1 MARYWSDGYK
11 NTEQVGSP
19 AETTVTMVDRVRW
32 DNKQDPLVF
41 DDHPVLGSES
51 PVTSDG
57 IARAMLQLQDFVKQK
72 DVELCYIDVVTQADE
87 AVLRDKTYIDIR
99 DAYNNGKTL
108 ILRFVD
114 SDDKC
119 AYFYDFQGNVF
130 RFVLFEVTDVLNMYT
145 YWISPDDLLHTEQY
159 SAPYKRPNPE
169 VLSITYGDTS
179 VKYDGSKHASINIPK
194 VPAWALGDTKPKYD
208 ASEVGAEAKGV
219 AASRVNAHNNS
230 DTAHADIRNLISNV
244 MGMFNMYATTAQ
256 LNSVTQAVQG
266 YASAVQTLRQD
277 AVLHTEVV
285 DDMYT
290 NNSRMPLSAKQGMLL
305 RTMYDALKPVHIGV
319 TMWNGNHVDTI
330 PYYSTV
336 PLANAVPCTDGGG
349 RLSTNAPVD
358 ALHCANKKYVD
369 DAILSSVVI
378 TEKAEGQIPVI
389 TDCAAVSPINIK
401 LFGKGKQRQY
411 DGHQLVPQLTVGALI
426 KNEGDF
432 AMEVK
437 EDCCVIN
444 GTDVSAWAGIH
455 YVNMNSII
463 SEPGDYYVMGGTFVN
478 GEAFAQVTITKGD
491 GTKVSYNN
499 CSFTIDGTETN
510 ASWMIQNA
518 GTARSYTDYVIYPM
532 LFKGT
537 SEKTWEPYVGGEA
550 SPNMNYPQKVEC
562 LGESGSIGGKVLTKN
577 LWNKEY
583 ASDVNNWVKNE
594 WYDYLPIRAQKGAT
608 ISVSYN
614 QELNTGLGIFVAVGQ
629 DGNQNTAR
637 NWLYHS
643 SAPNLINNEVSFIAK
658 NDYIYLHCHGVITV
672 DGRIDTFM
680 QYIGNDLQIEYS
692 STKTDYEPYTE
703 QPFTFQTPNGLRGIP
718 LGQTIPDAIKNSPI
732 HMSGVYWD
740 EEEGQYY
747 IGDTENENGKDI
759 QRIGKERLLA
769 DKVHIID
776 SLCNEE
782 SNLFWLSFSAYYL
795 ATLESNF
802 LCDIISYN
810 HRTVD
815 GADINT
821 GGALNPASNIMI
833 YIRLRK
839 DSGITTQEEFKEYL
853 TNNEV
858 YAYVI
863 LQDPIITDITAEELD
878 QYNSLVMNYPNTTIV
893 NDAGAHMAVEY
904 VADPKLFITNNY
916 VDKVQHDALAARV
929 LVLEQHVINS

>member
-1 MARYWSDGYK
+1 MARYWSDDYEK
-11 NTEQVGSP
+11 TEQVGSP

-41 DDHPVLGSES
+41 DDHPVLGSGS

-72 DVELCYIDVVTQADE
+72 DVELCYIDVVIQDDE
-87 AVLRDKTYIDIR
+87 TVLRDKTYIDIR

-130 RFVLFEVTDVLNMYT
+130 RFVMFEVTDVLNMYT

-230 DTAHADIRNLISNV
+230 DTAHADIRNLIANV
-244 MGMFNMYATTAQ
+244 MSMFNTYATTAQ
-256 LNSVTQAVQG
+256 LNSVMQTVQG

-305 RTMYDALKPVHIGV
+305 RTMYDALKPVHVGV
-319 TMWNGNHVDTI
+319 TVWNGNNVDTI

-336 PLANAVPCTDGGG
+336 PLANSVPCTDGGG
-349 RLSTNAPVD
+349 RLSTNPPVD

-389 TDCAAVSPINIK
+389 TDCAAVPPINIK
-401 LFGKGKQRQY
+401 LFGKSTQ
-411 DGHQLVPQLTVGALI
+411 DGIPS
-426 KNEGDF
+426 
-432 AMEVK
+432 ME
-437 EDCCVIN
+437 N
-444 GTDVSAWAGIH
+444 
-455 YVNMNSII
+455 
-463 SEPGDYYVMGGTFVN
+463 
-478 GEAFAQVTITKGD
+478 
-491 GTKVSYNN
+491 
-499 CSFTIDGTETN
+499 
-510 ASWMIQNA
+510 
-518 GTARSYTDYVIYPM
+518 
-532 LFKGT
+532 
-537 SEKTWEPYVGGEA
+537 
-550 SPNMNYPQKVEC
+550 KVEVESH
-562 LGESGSIGGKVLTKN
+562 GESGSIGGKVLNGNIITYPFVVEDGTTKN
-577 LWNKEY
+577 RVTCNYNENGEIILNGQSGGYPAFTLWKGKLPKNVYSLSWLQSTENTRIYLYQDGKLLASRSVSDKAYTFETVTESEY
-583 ASDVNNWVKNE
+583 QIDVNCLGGKTFSNELVKVQLE
-594 WYDYLPIRAQKGAT
+594 LGSAAT
-608 ISVSYN
+608 DIKPPS
-614 QELNTGLGIFVAVGQ
+614 
-629 DGNQNTAR
+629 
-637 NWLYHS
+637 
-643 SAPNLINNEVSFIAK
+643 
-658 NDYIYLHCHGVITV
+658 
-672 DGRIDTFM
+672 
-680 QYIGNDLQIEYS
+680 
-692 STKTDYEPYTE
+692 TE
-703 QPFTFQTPNGLRGIP
+703 QLFTFQTPNGLRGIP

-740 EEEGQYY
+740 GEQYQ
-747 IGDTENENGKDI
+747 IADTKNENGKDV
-759 QRIGKERLLA
+759 QRILEITINSATGQDSTGKLFA
-769 DKVHIID
+769 VY
-776 SLCNEE
+776 
-782 SNLFWLSFSAYYL
+782 SNSVIQNKTYAHMEIMCDCFIAN
-795 ATLESNF
+795 TLELSRLSDYAICQYGTTIYVRNKDWTT
-802 LCDIISYN
+802 LEEAN
-810 HRTVD
+810 V
-815 GADINT
+815 
-821 GGALNPASNIMI
+821 ALQENP
-833 YIRLRK
+833 
-839 DSGITTQEEFKEYL
+839 ITI
-853 TNNEV
+853 
-858 YAYVI
+858 YVI
-863 LQDPIITDITAEELD
+863 LADPIMTDLTGEEKAQLD
-878 QYNSLVMNYPNTTIV
+878 KLVMNYPNTTIV
-893 NDAGAHMAVEY
+893 NDAGAYMEVEY